1 MNLLRCYLRKKQVII
16 PTIAKAD
23 AGFYLDAE
31 PVHVFD
37 LSDASGIK
45 KELVKQQKE
54 QEHEIPT
61 PASGKAPGSVI
72 LEKLHLTNWQNF
84 EKETVM
90 YTLHRGNEGAALY
103 VTGRAANGLWS
114 HNKDFEHKFP
124 ESASAE
130 EIADSIMERMV
141 WQAQIEWPDKPAA
154 MLAPPSNN

>member
-1 MNLLRCYLRKKQVII
+1 MNLIRCYLRKKEVIV
-16 PTIAKAD
+16 PTIEKAD
-23 AGFYLDAE
+23 AGFYLDGE

-37 LSDASGIK
+37 LSDTAAIK
-45 KELVKQQKE
+45 SELVAQMKIE
-54 QEHEIPT
+54 EHEVPT
-61 PASGKAPGSVI
+61 PAVSKTPGSVI

-90 YTLHRGNEGAALY
+90 YTLHTGHDGSALY

-124 ESASAE
+124 KTATPDEIASA
-130 EIADSIMERMV
+130 IVERLG
-141 WQAQIEWPDKPAA
+141 WQSQTEWPEKPAA